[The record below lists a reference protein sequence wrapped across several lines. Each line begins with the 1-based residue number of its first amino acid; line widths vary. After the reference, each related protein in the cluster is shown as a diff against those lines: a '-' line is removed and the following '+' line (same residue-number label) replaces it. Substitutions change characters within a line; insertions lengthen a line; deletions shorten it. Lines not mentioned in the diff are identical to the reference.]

1 MKEIQRNKEWMVFFP
16 GKTKQNKDEIPNFN
30 FFDQQ
35 EKRLKP
41 LEHLNLTSAQHTIV
55 ESNEKPERD
64 CFV

>member
-1 MKEIQRNKEWMVFFP
+1 MVFFP

-41 LEHLNLTSAQHTIV
+41 LEHFNLTSAQHTIV